1 MVLGGPITTLEAGN
15 VIVLGEILVDGS
27 PPNLTCS
34 TLGGIAPPAITSI
47 SPSTGSTLGGT
58 EVTIQGSGFDSTM
71 AVYFGSTPATRI
83 DATDASIYGLCTA
96 WAPPMAKTGPV
107 DITAIRTYGVLSS
120 SASAAAV
127 FTYVYLPGVLS
138 LNVSSN
144 VLWTGQTFT
153 GTITLNEPAASGGTT
168 VTLSTLGEGE
178 GGVAAAGVIT
188 APASVSIPAGRTSAT
203 FPISVA
209 ASATTE
215 TVYFSTTGPDGA
227 TQSTSVGL
235 HTGQIFLTSPGQ
247 LVSGETAVILI
258 FVREPAP
265 ESGGIISLST
275 NHADAISIPAQVPLP
290 GGNTSAT
297 FAVTALK
304 VTKVVIGVT
313 ISASYGGN
321 SSTSEPFSNDGGPG
335 EASAGQTGGNGGPG
349 SPGGTMLIQT
359 GTLLPGNTINVTG
372 GTGGTGGNGQQGGQG
387 GMVVRAAVVKAGM
400 AVPMVEQAATA
411 EGGGDAG
418 SGGGYGGDG
427 RQPDHRLRDRCFQQS
442 EHVRHKRRPWR
453 TSGNPWPGGR
463 GWPWRCTRH
472 PGRLIRQR
480 WPSGAQ
486 REHRR
491 EWQHRRGRFHRR
503 QRLVFDHDHRQSR
516 CFGLKHIILRVYE
529 QKRGRS

>member
-1 MVLGGPITTLEAGN
+1 MSESVVIKSGQVVHFPVTSDHTLAKYQQQINRSQVSNLHDLAVVRTITQANPKLSSDDVSRAVDGILASSNVGSILQLTFPDLIVEDGATMVLGGPITTLEAGN
-15 VIVLGEILVDGS
+15 VIVLGEILVHGS
-27 PPNLTCS
+27 FNLTCS

-58 EVTIQGSGFDSTM
+58 EVTIQGSGFDSRM

-83 DATDASIYGLCTA
+83 DATDASINGLCTA

-107 DITAIRTYGVLSS
+107 DITVRAYGVLSS

-215 TVYFSTTGPDGA
+215 TVYFSATGPDGA

-235 HTGQIFLTSPGQ
+235 HTGQIFLTSPGP
-247 LVSGETAVILI
+247 LVSGETAAILI
-258 FVREPAP
+258 FVRESAP

-297 FAVTALK
+297 FPVTALK
-304 VTKVVIGVT
+304 VTKVVRGVT

-321 SSTSEPFSNDGGPG
+321 SSTSEPFSVEKEILQPPPPPHKPGGP
-335 EASAGQTGGNGGPG
+335 
-349 SPGGTMLIQT
+349 
-359 GTLLPGNTINVTG
+359 
-372 GTGGTGGNGQQGGQG
+372 
-387 GMVVRAAVVKAGM
+387 
-400 AVPMVEQAATA
+400 
-411 EGGGDAG
+411 
-418 SGGGYGGDG
+418 
-427 RQPDHRLRDRCFQQS
+427 
-442 EHVRHKRRPWR
+442 
-453 TSGNPWPGGR
+453 NP
-463 GWPWRCTRH
+463 
-472 PGRLIRQR
+472 
-480 WPSGAQ
+480 
-486 REHRR
+486 
-491 EWQHRRGRFHRR
+491 
-503 QRLVFDHDHRQSR
+503 V
-516 CFGLKHIILRVYE
+516 
-529 QKRGRS
+529 